1 MSAVTEISSVSQSG
15 SGSGSESDAPPAVS
29 SLDSQ
34 QCATMHDLRKK
45 IRGQDC
51 PRVLA
56 GSAGGD
62 AVVIRRAS
70 HCLLPE

>member
-1 MSAVTEISSVSQSG
+1 MSQSESG
-15 SGSGSESDAPPAVS
+15 SGSESGSESDAPPAVS

-51 PRVLA
+51 SRVSA

-62 AVVIRRAS
+62 AVVIGRVS
-70 HCLLPE
+70 QCLANQPVA